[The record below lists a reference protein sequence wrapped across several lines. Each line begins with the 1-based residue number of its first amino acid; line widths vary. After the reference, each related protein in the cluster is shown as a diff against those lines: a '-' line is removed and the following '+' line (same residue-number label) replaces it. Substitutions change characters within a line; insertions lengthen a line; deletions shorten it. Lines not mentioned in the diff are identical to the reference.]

1 MVAQP
6 PGYNITCDP
15 GDLYNRKCYTNVYST
30 PGCDPATD
38 PTCTVSQQEIIGYTS
53 GGSPI
58 SKAPSTASWIA
69 WVPTLTTL
77 DMSGMAIQPYGEA
90 GLPYVSPS
98 GQTNPTGEPEGEG
111 SSTSSSQTKGRSQGL
126 GATVPPFVQGLATAG
141 VAAGVGYFI
150 LKKIAKK

>member
-1 MVAQP
+1 M
-6 PGYNITCDP
+6 
-15 GDLYNRKCYTNVYST
+15 YST

-38 PTCTVSQQEIIGYTS
+38 PTCTISQQEIIGYTDD
-53 GGSPI
+53 GQPI

-98 GQTNPTGEPEGEG
+98 GQTDPTGEPDD
-111 SSTSSSQTKGRSQGL
+111 SSTSSDTEGRSQEGL
-126 GATVPPFVQGLATAG
+126 GATPPTLVQGLAITA
-141 VAAGVGYFI
+141 VVAGVGSVL
-150 LKKIAKK
+150 LKKW

>member
-38 PTCTVSQQEIIGYTS
+38 PTCTISQQEIIGYTND
-53 GGSPI
+53 GQPI
-58 SKAPSTASWIA
+58 SKAPSSASWLA

-98 GQTNPTGEPEGEG
+98 GQTNPTGEPDDILRGEVRRVLNPPQPWFRHWV
-111 SSTSSSQTKGRSQGL
+111 SLLLSQ
-126 GATVPPFVQGLATAG
+126 V
-141 VAAGVGYFI
+141 
-150 LKKIAKK
+150 

>member
-38 PTCTVSQQEIIGYTS
+38 PTCTISQQEIIRYTND
-53 GGSPI
+53 GQPI
-58 SKAPSTASWIA
+58 SKAPSSASWLA

-98 GQTNPTGEPEGEG
+98 GQTNPTGEPDEEE
-111 SSTSSSQTKGRSQGL
+111 SSTSSDTEGRSQEGL
-126 GATVPPFVQGLATAG
+126 ESTPTLVQALGITAV
-141 VAAGVGYFI
+141 VASVGSV
-150 LKKIAKK
+150 LLGKW